1 LTFLAIVT
9 YDLSFEENRI
19 VAAKICI
26 PSHRQSGNSYLQ
38 SKFEEGINM
47 KHRRMAVILVILAFG
62 WLAPLRSQELSLTS
76 QVIEKVLPNGL
87 KVLMVKRP
95 QAPLV
100 RCILGYRV
108 GSVNERPGITGI
120 SHFHEH
126 MMFKGTYSMGIKPG
140 TLAKDI
146 EYDRQIDAL
155 MDQVVEE
162 ESKIK
167 GRDEAKIVALKKQVS
182 DLITKQKAETI
193 ASEEIWGAYQQAGGT
208 GINASTGNE
217 MTQYYVTLP
226 KNKLELYLALEADR
240 LANPVFR
247 EFYSERDVITEE
259 RRMGENQPGYFF
271 QEQLN
276 ATFYAASP
284 YGWDVVGWMS
294 DISRVTKKEM
304 TEYREQFYR
313 PDNATLVLVGDVDPD
328 QVMPLV
334 TKYFGPLKSKGKSPR
349 VRTEEPSP
357 EYYRKTYGVG
367 FKPPYIE
374 KRVYG
379 RAATTPEVT
388 IMFHMP
394 PLWHDDVA
402 PLYVLGRAMSVR
414 TGKMYLEMV
423 LRDDHA
429 TSVSAMASNSMYDGS
444 FEVGAMAKEIKNET
458 KIPID
463 QLEKELWTYIEDVK
477 TKPVDP
483 QLLQRVK
490 NSIEAQY
497 LQSLAGTGI
506 AGTLARMETAYRWQ
520 FIEEQFKSRMA
531 VTADDLLRV
540 AKKYLNRDNSVTG
553 VLEREK

>member
-1 LTFLAIVT
+1 
-9 YDLSFEENRI
+9 
-19 VAAKICI
+19 
-26 PSHRQSGNSYLQ
+26 
-38 SKFEEGINM
+38 M
-47 KHRRMAVILVILAFG
+47 KHRRLIVVLVILAFG
-62 WLAPLRSQELSLTS
+62 WLAPLRSQEQSLTS
-76 QVIEKVLPNGL
+76 QVIEKILPNGL

-100 RCILGYRV
+100 RCILAYRV

-140 TLAKDI
+140 TLEKDMD
-146 EYDRQIDAL
+146 YDRQIDAL

-167 GRDEAKIVALKKQVS
+167 DRDAAKIVALKKQIS

-259 RRMGENQPGYFF
+259 RRMSENQPGSFF
-271 QEQLN
+271 DEQLN

-328 QVMPLV
+328 QVMPFV

-357 EYYRKTYGVG
+357 EYYRKTYGAG

-379 RAATTPEVT
+379 RAATTPYVT
-388 IMFHMP
+388 IMFHIP
-394 PLWHDDVA
+394 PLWHDDLA
-402 PLYVLGRAMSVR
+402 PLYVLGRVMSAR

-429 TSVSAMASNSMYDGS
+429 TMVSAMASNSMYDGS
-444 FEVGAMAKEIKNET
+444 FEVSAQAKEIKNET
-458 KIPID
+458 KIPLD

-477 TKPVDP
+477 KNPIDP
-483 QLLQRVK
+483 QMLQRIK

-520 FIEEQFKSRMA
+520 FIEEQFKLRMA
-531 VTADDLLRV
+531 VSADDLLRV

>member
-1 LTFLAIVT
+1 
-9 YDLSFEENRI
+9 
-19 VAAKICI
+19 
-26 PSHRQSGNSYLQ
+26 
-38 SKFEEGINM
+38 M
-47 KHRRMAVILVILAFG
+47 KHRRLIVVLVILAFG
-62 WLAPLRSQELSLTS
+62 WLAPLRSQERSLTS
-76 QVIEKVLPNGL
+76 QVIEKILPNGL
-87 KVLMVKRP
+87 KVLIVKRP

-100 RCILGYRV
+100 RCILAYRV

-140 TLAKDI
+140 TLEKDM

-155 MDQVVEE
+155 VDQVVEE

-259 RRMGENQPGYFF
+259 RRMSENQPGSFF
-271 QEQLN
+271 DEQLN

-284 YGWDVVGWMS
+284 YGWGVVGWMS
-294 DISRVTKKEM
+294 DISQVTKKEM
-304 TEYREQFYR
+304 IEYRDQFYG

-357 EYYRKTYGVG
+357 EYYRKTYGAG

-379 RAATTPEVT
+379 RAAATPYVT
-388 IMFHMP
+388 IMFHIP
-394 PLWHDDVA
+394 PLWHDDLA
-402 PLYVLGRAMSVR
+402 PLYVLGRVMSAR

-429 TSVSAMASNSMYDGS
+429 TMVSAMASNSMYDGS
-444 FEVGAMAKEIKNET
+444 FEVSAQAKEIKNET
-458 KIPID
+458 KIPLD

-477 TKPVDP
+477 KNPIDP
-483 QLLQRVK
+483 QMLQRIK

-506 AGTLARMETAYRWQ
+506 AGSLARMETAYRWQ
-520 FIEEQFKSRMA
+520 FIEEQFKQRIA

-540 AKKYLNRDNSVTG
+540 AKKYLNRDNNVTG